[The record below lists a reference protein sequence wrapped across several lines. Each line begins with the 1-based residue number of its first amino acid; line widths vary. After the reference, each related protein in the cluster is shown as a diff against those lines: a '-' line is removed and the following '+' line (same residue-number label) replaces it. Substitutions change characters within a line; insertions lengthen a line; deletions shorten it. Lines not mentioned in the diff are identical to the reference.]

1 MSDIS
6 PSGVTVSSYTSPWL
20 NGHIIELKRLS
31 QRLKPL
37 CFIQGST
44 ESRIMDSAD
53 SEILKIMSWK
63 VSH

>member
-6 PSGVTVSSYTSPWL
+6 PSGVTVSSYIPWL
-20 NGHIIELKRLS
+20 SGHIIELKRLS

-53 SEILKIMSWK
+53 RQSLKY
-63 VSH
+63 